1 MTTTID
7 PAVEAALRGGGFI
20 LITTTGRKT
29 GRPRQIP
36 IVFHAIG
43 GRTYIS
49 GMPSRRKRDWLAN
62 LEAEPRF
69 TVHFVRGPRADVPAT
84 ARVITDETERRHVLR
99 HVARAWGRPDPGGV
113 ETMTAYSPL
122 IEFTVDGAPP
132 AREVA
137 H

>member
-1 MTTTID
+1 MAVGVTLD
-7 PAVEAALRGGGFI
+7 PAVEQALHRGGFI

-29 GRPRQIP
+29 GIARQIP

-62 LEAEPRF
+62 LEADPRL
-69 TVHFVRGPRADVPAT
+69 TVHFVRGLRADVPAT
-84 ARVITDETERRHVLR
+84 ARVITDDAERREVLR
-99 HVARAWGRPDPGGV
+99 HVARAWGRTDQGAV
-113 ETMTAYSPL
+113 DRMVAYSPL
-122 IEFTVDGAPP
+122 IEFTPLDRTV
-132 AREVA
+132 